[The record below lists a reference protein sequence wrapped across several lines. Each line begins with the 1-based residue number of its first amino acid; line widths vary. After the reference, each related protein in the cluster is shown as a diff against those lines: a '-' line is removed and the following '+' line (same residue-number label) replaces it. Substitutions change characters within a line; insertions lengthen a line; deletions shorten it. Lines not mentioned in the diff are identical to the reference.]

1 MEKIPPETSAKNKI
15 VNSAPGSGF
24 LRFSCKMSP
33 YQSDIIIIAWL
44 VRLKRALH
52 ARIIGFPCCSE
63 DVLLRVVTPLVPI
76 P

>member
-1 MEKIPPETSAKNKI
+1 
-15 VNSAPGSGF
+15 
-24 LRFSCKMSP
+24 MSP

-63 DVLLRVVTPLVPI
+63 DVLLRVETPLVPI